1 MYLIV
6 NFYVF
11 LKCKT
16 VGFKIRLITQNNN
29 FQVLNSLKSSF
40 NKENFNLIVIF

>member
-16 VGFKIRLITQNNN
+16 VGFKIRLITQNSY
-29 FQVLNSLKSSF
+29 FKVLNSLKSSF

>member
-16 VGFKIRLITQNNN
+16 VGFKIRLITQNND
-29 FQVLNSLKSSF
+29 FQVLKSLKSSF
-40 NKENFNLIVIF
+40 NRENFNLIVIF